1 MRPAMPSV
9 FRMNTRQ
16 LAAFVRRAVWKAV
29 AVHTQ
34 AANPVARMVDGR
46 VQTLKIASWTS
57 SESQCLEFIAAAPVK
72 QPRRSSKA

>member
-1 MRPAMPSV
+1 MRPGLPPV

-16 LAAFVRRAVWKAV
+16 LAAFVRRSVGEAV

-34 AANPVARMVDGR
+34 AANPVAGMADGR
-46 VQTLKIASWTS
+46 GQTLKIPNWTS
-57 SESQCLEFIAAAPVK
+57 TESQCLESIAATPVK